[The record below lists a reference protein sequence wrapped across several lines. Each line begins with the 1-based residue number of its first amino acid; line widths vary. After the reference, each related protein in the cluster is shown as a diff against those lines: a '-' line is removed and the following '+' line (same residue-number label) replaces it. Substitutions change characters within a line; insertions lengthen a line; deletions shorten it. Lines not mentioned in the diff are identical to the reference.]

1 MEPNE
6 IMREQL
12 FETIDNQVRDNN
24 PPEVKA
30 AFKRLKKMGF
40 EKMEIKEM
48 LAYCLSF
55 EIYNVMALEKEFDEE
70 RYIKNIEGL
79 PEEPSE

>member
-1 MEPNE
+1 MESNE

-12 FETIDNQVRDNN
+12 FEVIDNQLRDND

-30 AFKRLKKMGF
+30 ASKRLKKMGF

-48 LAYCLSF
+48 LAYCLSL
-55 EIYNVMALEKEFDEE
+55 EIYNIMALEKEFDEE
-70 RYIKNIEGL
+70 RYIKNIKGL